1 LKDKGKKIKWR
12 LIALVC
18 GLVVL
23 SMVWILIIR
32 LEGEK
37 PSVEM
42 DLVSKPLGVS
52 REITIAISD
61 AKSGIGRI
69 WIGLIKNHKENTL
82 YEKDFPSGGI
92 FGGGKIHEATVNILI
107 EPKKLDITDGK
118 AILRIAASDLSWRR
132 WWHGNLTYFEK
143 DVVID
148 TRPPQI
154 DILSRAHNI
163 AQGGAGLVIYRTS
176 ESCPESGVL
185 VGKNFFPG
193 YPGFFQ
199 DSNVYVAFFALG
211 HSQGKGTAIFIRAA
225 DHAGNNTRAG
235 FHYHINRKV
244 FKKDVITIS
253 DRFLNWKIPEFNVD
267 LRQDNK
273 ISKVEKFLKIN
284 RELRKANYQ
293 KISEIGGVTANTKYW
308 EGAFLRLP
316 NAARTA
322 GFADHRVYKYKGRII
337 DNQIHM
343 GVDLASVER
352 AAVPASNDGKV
363 VFADQLGIYGK
374 TVIIDH
380 GFGLFS
386 MYSHL
391 SNFTVKEEQIISK
404 GDQIGYTGRTGL
416 AGGDHLHFAMFIHHT
431 FVNPIEWWD
440 AVWIENNISGKMVA
454 VKTGLGE

>member
-1 LKDKGKKIKWR
+1 
-12 LIALVC
+12 
-18 GLVVL
+18 
-23 SMVWILIIR
+23 
-32 LEGEK
+32 
-37 PSVEM
+37 
-42 DLVSKPLGVS
+42 
-52 REITIAISD
+52 
-61 AKSGIGRI
+61 
-69 WIGLIKNHKENTL
+69 
-82 YEKDFPSGGI
+82 
-92 FGGGKIHEATVNILI
+92 
-107 EPKKLDITDGK
+107 
-118 AILRIAASDLSWRR
+118 
-132 WWHGNLTYFEK
+132 
-143 DVVID
+143 VID

-176 ESCPESGVL
+176 EFCPESGVR

-199 DSNVYVAFFALG
+199 DSNVSMAFFALE
-211 HSQGKGTAIFIRAA
+211 HSQGKGTEIFVQAA
-225 DHAGNNTRAG
+225 DHADNKTRAG
-235 FHYHINRKV
+235 FPHYIKQKV

-253 DRFLNWKIPEFNVD
+253 DAFLNWKIPEFNMD
-267 LRQDNK
+267 IRQDTKTSN
-273 ISKVEKFLKIN
+273 VEKFLKIN
-284 RELRKANYQ
+284 RELRRLNYQ
-293 KISEIGGVTANTKYW
+293 KINEIGAVSANIKYW

-316 NAARTA
+316 NAARMA
-322 GFADHRVYKYKGRII
+322 GFADHRTYKYKGRII
-337 DNQIHM
+337 DRQIHL

-352 AAVPASNDGKV
+352 AAVPASNGGKV

-391 SNFTVKEEQIISK
+391 SNLNVKKEQIISK

-416 AGGDHLHFAMFIHHT
+416 AGGDHLHFAMLIHHT

-440 AVWIENNISGKMVA
+440 TAWIENNISGKMVA